1 MLPSRTFRFRRRSC
15 SRPIRSTRASRICK
29 PASNRYGGIFD
40 YPGKRERLEEVS
52 RELENPSVWDDPP
65 RAQEL
70 GRERARLQQVV
81 DGLDQIGSGLSDAAE
96 LLELAASESDEAS
109 VQSIARDV
117 DALAG
122 RVERLEFQR
131 MFSGQMD
138 AANAF
143 VDIQAGA
150 GGTEAQDWAEM
161 LLRMY
166 LRWCENKG
174 WKTELLEASAGE
186 VAGIKS
192 ATFRVEG
199 DYAYGWLKTEIGVHR
214 LVRKSPFDSDNRR
227 HTSFASVFVSP
238 EVDDDIDI
246 EINPAD
252 LKTDVYRSSGAG
264 GQHVNKTESAV
275 RITHVPSGIVVAC
288 QTERSQHANRDR
300 AMKMLRA
307 KLYELELQKRNAEKA
322 ALEASKSDVGW
333 GSQIRNYVLD
343 QSRIKDLRTGVE
355 RSDTQ
360 RVLDGDLDEFVEASL
375 KMGLE
380 AGAKRADA
388 S

>member
-1 MLPSRTFRFRRRSC
+1 MIELNPVRQ
-15 SRPIRSTRASRICK
+15 RI
-29 PASNRYGGIFD
+29 ADLTGRLDALRGYLD
-40 YPGKRERLEEVS
+40 YDRKVERLEEVN
-52 RELENPSVWDDPP
+52 RELESPDVWNDAD
-65 RAQEL
+65 RAQSL
-70 GRERARLQQVV
+70 GRERSSLDKVV
-81 DGLDQIGSGLSDAAE
+81 GGIRDLTDGLNGAGE
-96 LLELAASESDEAS
+96 LLELAEMENDEGTAQA
-109 VQSIARDV
+109 VV
-117 DALAG
+117 DD
-122 RVERLEFQR
+122 VERYAKDVEKLEFQR
-131 MFSGQMD
+131 MFSGKMD

-150 GGTEAQDWAEM
+150 GGTEAQDWAEI

-166 LRWCENKG
+166 LRWAESRG
-174 WKTELLEASAGE
+174 WKAELMEVSGGD

-199 DYAYGWLKTEIGVHR
+199 DFAYGWLKTETGVHR

-227 HTSFASVFVSP
+227 HTSFTSVFVSP
-238 EVDDDIDI
+238 EVDDKIDI

-300 AMKMLRA
+300 AMKMLAA
-307 KLYELELQKRNAEKA
+307 KLYELEIQKRNAERDA
-322 ALEASKSDVGW
+322 VEATKSDIGW

-343 QSRIKDLRTGVE
+343 QSRIKDLRTGIE

-360 RVLDGDLDEFVEASL
+360 KVLDGDLDEFVEASL
-375 KMGLE
+375 KSGLE
-380 AGAKRADA
+380 AGSKRADA
-388 S
+388 V

>member
-1 MLPSRTFRFRRRSC
+1 MIETN
-15 SRPIRSTRASRICK
+15 PIQNLIADLRERVAALRG
-29 PASNRYGGIFD
+29 YLD
-40 YPGKRERLEEVS
+40 YAGKRERLEEVN
-52 RELENPSVWDDPP
+52 RELELPTIWDDPP

-70 GRERARLQQVV
+70 GRERARLAQIVE
-81 DGLDQIGSGLSDAAE
+81 GLDAIGAGLNYAAE
-96 LLELAASESDEAS
+96 LLDLAVADGDEAS
-109 VQSIARDV
+109 IKAVATDV

-122 RVERLEFQR
+122 RVGTLEFRR
-131 MFSGQMD
+131 MFAGKMD
-138 AANAF
+138 SSNAF

-166 LRWCENKG
+166 LRWAESRG
-174 WKTELLEASAGE
+174 WKTELLEASAGD

-199 DYAYGWLKTEIGVHR
+199 DYAYGWLKTETGVHR

-227 HTSFASVFVSP
+227 HTSFGSVFVAP

-246 EINPAD
+246 AINPAD

-275 RITHVPSGIVVAC
+275 RITHVPTNTVVAC

-300 AMKMLRA
+300 AMKMLKA
-307 KLYELELQKRNAEKA
+307 KLYELELHKRNVEKA
-322 ALEASKSDVGW
+322 AVEATKSDIGW

-343 QSRIKDLRTGVE
+343 QSRIKDLRTGIE
-355 RSDTQ
+355 RTDTQ
-360 RVLDGDLDEFVEASL
+360 KVLDGDLDEFVEGSL
-375 KMGLE
+375 KAGLE
-380 AGAKRADA
+380 VGSKRADA
-388 S
+388 

>member
-1 MLPSRTFRFRRRSC
+1 MIETN
-15 SRPIRSTRASRICK
+15 PIRARIDDLSQRLQSLRGYLDFDTRA
-29 PASNRYGGIFD
+29 
-40 YPGKRERLEEVS
+40 ERLEEVS
-52 RELENPSVWDDPP
+52 RELENPDIWNDPA

-70 GRERARLQQVV
+70 GKERAQLERVV
-81 DGLDQIGSGLSDAAE
+81 NGIRSLSRGLDDARE
-96 LLELAASESDEAS
+96 LLDLGESEGDEAT
-109 VQSIARDV
+109 VAGV
-117 DALAG
+117 DADTTAIAAK
-122 RVERLEFQR
+122 VEKLEFQR
-131 MFSGQMD
+131 MFSGEMD
-138 AANAF
+138 GANAF

-166 LRWCENKG
+166 LRWAEDKG

-192 ATFRVEG
+192 ATFKVEG

-227 HTSFASVFVSP
+227 HTSFTSVFVSP
-238 EVDDDIDI
+238 EIDDNIDI

-275 RITHVPSGIVVAC
+275 RITHVPSGVVVAC
-288 QTERSQHANRDR
+288 QTGRSQHANRDS

-307 KLYELELQKRNAEKA
+307 KLYEIELQKRNAEKD
-322 ALEASKSDVGW
+322 ALEATKSDIGW

-355 RSDTQ
+355 RTDTQ
-360 RVLDGDLDEFVEASL
+360 RVLDGDLDEFIEASL
-375 KMGLE
+375 KSGLD
-380 AGAKRADA
+380 AGAKRSDA
-388 S
+388 